1 MSRETFVL
9 QLPAPFQPQPAIR
22 RRLWKLRYLMW
33 LAIPLLLVWGLRH
46 VPFSAIWTALSQLS
60 PTSILALMLVN
71 GVIILLF
78 SSRWWLI
85 LSAQGYRLPYLS
97 LVTYRLA
104 AFAISYFSPGTQ
116 FGGEPLQVYMV
127 QDRHA
132 VPGLVSVA
140 AVTLDKLFEVLS
152 NATFLL
158 VGLLVILNQDLL
170 TVHDRPK
177 SLLGIAGLLAL
188 PLGYL
193 LALWLGRFPLTGL
206 VVRLPARLASSAPL
220 KKISPAI
227 VATERQISTLFQHH
241 PLLILWA
248 LLLSGLIWLL
258 MLAEFWLTFRF
269 LGQPLTLLQMV
280 SALTAARL
288 AFLLPLPGGL
298 GALEASQVLAMR
310 ALGLDPAL
318 GLSASLL
325 IRARDLSFGVLGLGL
340 AAAFT
345 RWVTFT
351 RRVTVRPAAP
361 PEERLAG

>member
-1 MSRETFVL
+1 
-9 QLPAPFQPQPAIR
+9 
-22 RRLWKLRYLMW
+22 
-33 LAIPLLLVWGLRH
+33 
-46 VPFSAIWTALSQLS
+46 
-60 PTSILALMLVN
+60 MLVN
-71 GVIILLF
+71 SVIFLLF

-85 LSAQGYRLPYLS
+85 LNALGYHLPYLS
-97 LVTYRLA
+97 LVKYRLA
-104 AFAISYFSPGTQ
+104 AFAVSYFSPGTQ

-127 QDRHA
+127 HDRHA

-140 AVTLDKLFEVLS
+140 AVTLDKLFEVLANS
-152 NATFLL
+152 TFLL
-158 VGLLVILNQDLL
+158 VGLLAIQN
-170 TVHDRPK
+170 RPK
-177 SLLGIAGLLAL
+177 SLLAIAGLLAL

-206 VVRLPARLASSAPL
+206 VVRLPARLAGYAPL

-258 MLAEFWLTFRF
+258 MLAEFWLTLRF
-269 LGQPLTLLQMV
+269 LGQPLSLLQTISV
-280 SALTAARL
+280 LTAARL

-298 GALEASQVLAMR
+298 GALEASQVLAMQ

-325 IRARDLSFGVLGLGL
+325 IRARDLSFGAVGLAL

-345 RWVTFT
+345 R
-351 RRVTVRPAAP
+351 RIAVRPAVEQLDP
-361 PEERLAG
+361 QSSVNDPG